1 MIRKFRFKFEKLMA
15 VAAAMSIMVFPIE
28 ASAYNIIG
36 HGIEPGN
43 HYTGN
48 TQTKFGSGDVSQAV
62 EASQLTLQE
71 IADAKGAWA
80 WVDVDGD
87 GIAER
92 YYMLSK
98 TAYLI
103 NGITPDGLYVNALG
117 QWIVD
122 GRVMHRAGTDK
133 AAVDQAAIRAAA
145 RYGNSFSGIYSGIVQ
160 FAGGKK
166 QYYTIEVTQKSDTEL
181 DALYSD
187 DVSAKTYSYEYAGLN
202 DYHPG
207 VTMWKTRSTNNGE
220 YLLFYGY
227 NSIIYY
233 NYDGSVAGQL
243 IKIG

>member
-1 MIRKFRFKFEKLMA
+1 MIRKFSFRVKQLA
-15 VAAAMSIMVFPIE
+15 VLVTAISIMAFPTE
-28 ASAYNIIG
+28 AWAYKVIG
-36 HGIEPGN
+36 YGIEPG
-43 HYTGN
+43 YN
-48 TQTKFGSGDVSQAV
+48 TTNRARVSWKESDGIQAV
-62 EASQLTLQE
+62 EASQLTLQD
-71 IADAKGAWA
+71 IADAKGAWS
-80 WVDVDGD
+80 WIDVDGD
-87 GIAER
+87 GVAER
-92 YYMLSK
+92 YYLLSK

-103 NGITPDGLYVNALG
+103 NGITPDGMYVNSLG

-133 AAVDQAAIRAAA
+133 NALEQAALRAAA
-145 RYGNSFSGIYSGIVQ
+145 RYGNSFSGIYSGTVQ
-160 FAGGKK
+160 FTGDKK

-187 DVSAKTYSYEYAGLN
+187 DVSAKNYEYEFAGVNVL
-202 DYHPG
+202 HPG
-207 VTMWKTRSTNNGE
+207 VTMWKTKSSGNGE